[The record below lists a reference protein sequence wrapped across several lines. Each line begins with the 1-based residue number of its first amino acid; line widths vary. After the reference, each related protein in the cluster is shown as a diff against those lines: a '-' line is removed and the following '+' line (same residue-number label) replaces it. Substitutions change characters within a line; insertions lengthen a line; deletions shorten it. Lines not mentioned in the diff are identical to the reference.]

1 MVAVQGLVFQLKD
14 AVTHMLQEVAVV
26 GHHEQGGAHGGQTLL
41 QPRDHVQVKVVGRFV
56 QHEKFGR
63 FEQHLSQSNPPFFP
77 STQAQDFPLQIM
89 EVQFSKDFTRPSF
102 EIPSFVGVHGV
113 VGFLQRVAFK
123 SEGQGALVFAH
134 RNHRRTVPY
143 I

>member
-1 MVAVQGLVFQLKD
+1 MSILACFINWVWGVPGASADG
-14 AVTHMLQEVAVV
+14 A
-26 GHHEQGGAHGGQTLL
+26 QGGAHGGQTLL
-41 QPRDHVQVKVVGRFV
+41 QPRNHVEVKVVGRFV

-77 STQAQDFPLQIM
+77 STQARDFPLQVM

-102 EIPSFVGVHGV
+102 EISSFVGIHGV
-113 VGFLQRVAFK
+113 VGCLQSVAFQ
-123 SEGQGALVFAH
+123 SEGQSTLVFTH
-134 RNHRRTVPY
+134 GNDRRTVPY